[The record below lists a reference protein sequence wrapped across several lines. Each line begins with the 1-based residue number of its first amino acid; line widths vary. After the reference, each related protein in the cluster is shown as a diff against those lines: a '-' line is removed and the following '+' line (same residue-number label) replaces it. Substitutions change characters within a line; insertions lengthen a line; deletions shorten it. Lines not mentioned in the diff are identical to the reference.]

1 MASITIRNLDDD
13 VKRRLR
19 VRAAQHGRS
28 MEEEVRV
35 ILRSA
40 LATDS
45 APTHRLADRIRLRFQ
60 AHGGAE
66 LATEPREPLRANP
79 LDTDNP

>member
-1 MASITIRNLDDD
+1 MAVLTIRNLDESL
-13 VKRRLR
+13 KQSLR
-19 VRAAQHGRS
+19 IRAAEHGRS

-35 ILRSA
+35 ILRSG
-40 LATDS
+40 LATDT
-45 APTHRLADRIRLRFQ
+45 APTHRLADRIRLRFP

-66 LATEPREPLRANP
+66 LATDPREPLRANP